1 VHEEIGQ
8 LAAGMGAVHESH
20 NSLLLTRR
28 ILPCTNRFCVLST
41 PGPARRAA
49 HIEVGSP
56 DRYRGGMAHF
66 PIAQTLADACGADP
80 GGVCALVFDLTANS
94 QAARIS
100 DLAARP
106 VKVALILLAA
116 WLINRIVRRWVDH
129 AVESWLERTSTKAD
143 EVRRQSAEAS
153 GPIDDL
159 REAALR
165 RARLLIE
172 QQERTSQ
179 RTRTL
184 GAVLR
189 SIASFTVYGV
199 AVMMALGEFDV
210 NLGPLIAGAGIVGV
224 AVGFG
229 AQSLVKD
236 FLSGVFMLL
245 EDQYGVGDVI
255 DVGDT
260 AGVVEEVKLRS
271 TQVRDINGT
280 LWHIPNGS
288 IRRVANM
295 SQDWGRAV
303 LDVEVAYD
311 THITEAMDVI
321 KQVADSVW
329 HDQLPGATIIE
340 EPAIAG
346 VQSFGESAITIRL
359 MAKTEPGE
367 HWAASRELRARLKDA
382 LDEAGI
388 EIPFP
393 QRTIWVRGEDA
404 AGA

>member
-1 VHEEIGQ
+1 MPHF
-8 LAAGMGAVHESH
+8 
-20 NSLLLTRR
+20 LL
-28 ILPCTNRFCVLST
+28 
-41 PGPARRAA
+41 
-49 HIEVGSP
+49 
-56 DRYRGGMAHF
+56 
-66 PIAQTLADACGADP
+66 AQTQSGAC
-80 GGVCALVFDLTANS
+80 GGVCSLVFDLTGNWEV
-94 QAARIS
+94 ARIF

-106 VKVALILLAA
+106 VKIVLIFLA
-116 WLINRIVRRWVDH
+116 WLINRMVRRWVDRF
-129 AVESWLERTSTKAD
+129 VEGWLEGIGSKGDGVAQPSD
-143 EVRRQSAEAS
+143 ERD
-153 GPIDDL
+153 GPVDEL

-172 QQERTSQ
+172 QQERSSQ

-189 SIASFTVYGV
+189 SIVSVTVYGV
-199 AVMMALGEFDV
+199 ALMMSLGEFDV

-260 AGVVEEVKLRS
+260 TGVVEEVKLRS
-271 TQVRDINGT
+271 TQVRDLNGT

-303 LDVEVAYD
+303 LDVDVAYD
-311 THITEAMDVI
+311 TDIASAMAVI

-329 HDQLPGATIIE
+329 HEQLPNATIIE
-340 EPAIAG
+340 EPTIAG
-346 VQSFGESAITIRL
+346 IQKFGESAITIRL

-367 HWAASRELRARLKDA
+367 HWAATREMRGRLKEA
-382 LDEAGI
+382 LDGAGI

-393 QRTIWVRGEDA
+393 QRTVWVRSEESPGS
-404 AGA
+404 

>member
-1 VHEEIGQ
+1 
-8 LAAGMGAVHESH
+8 
-20 NSLLLTRR
+20 
-28 ILPCTNRFCVLST
+28 
-41 PGPARRAA
+41 
-49 HIEVGSP
+49 
-56 DRYRGGMAHF
+56 MAHLL
-66 PIAQTLADACGADP
+66 IAQALAEACGADP
-80 GGVCALVFDLTANS
+80 RGVCALVFDLTGNP
-94 QAARIS
+94 QAARIA

-106 VKVALILLAA
+106 VKVAVILLVA
-116 WLINRIVRRWVDH
+116 WLVNRIVRRWVDH
-129 AVESWLERTSTKAD
+129 AVKSWLERNSTKTD
-143 EVRRQSAEAS
+143 EVHKQSGDAS
-153 GPIDDL
+153 GAIDEL
-159 REAALR
+159 REAAVR

-172 QQERTSQ
+172 QQERSSQ

-189 SIASFTVYGV
+189 SITSITVYGV
-199 AVMMALGEFDV
+199 AVMMSLGEFDV

-260 AGVVEEVKLRS
+260 VGVVEEVKLRS

-303 LDVEVAYD
+303 LDVDVAYD
-311 THITEAMDVI
+311 TDITAATAVI
-321 KQVADSVW
+321 KRVADSLW
-329 HDQLPGATIIE
+329 HEQMPDATIIE

-346 VQSFGESAITIRL
+346 VQSLGENAVSIRL
-359 MAKTEPGE
+359 MARTEPGE
-367 HWAASRELRARLKDA
+367 HWAVSRELRARLKDA

-393 QRTIWVRGEDA
+393 QRTIWVRAEDTS
-404 AGA
+404 GA